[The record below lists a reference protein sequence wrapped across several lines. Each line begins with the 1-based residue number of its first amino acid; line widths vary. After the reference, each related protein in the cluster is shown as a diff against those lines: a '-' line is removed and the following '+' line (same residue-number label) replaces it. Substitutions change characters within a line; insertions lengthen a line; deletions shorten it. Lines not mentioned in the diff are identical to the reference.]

1 MVRVGVRVSV
11 DSKEGHGTGH
21 GGVSQDTPEDG
32 PEELLLLGVP
42 AVAQEQVDLT
52 IQHVAEEVCLED
64 AWRGRH
70 GARAQPAQQQEDN
83 RRNDAEEHASAVVP
97 EHGEAQR
104 AAPRGARAGGRARRT
119 PALRRVR
126 HALVGHHAVSEQ
138 QDDGSPDDEIHAKLA
153 HHDEGGLFERAARC
167 AHRALAR
174 RELTAAQQT
183 KLLQAAEDH

>member
-64 AWRGRH
+64 AGR
-70 GARAQPAQQQEDN
+70 
-83 RRNDAEEHASAVVP
+83 RRW
-97 EHGEAQR
+97 
-104 AAPRGARAGGRARRT
+104 
-119 PALRRVR
+119 
-126 HALVGHHAVSEQ
+126 
-138 QDDGSPDDEIHAKLA
+138 
-153 HHDEGGLFERAARC
+153 
-167 AHRALAR
+167 
-174 RELTAAQQT
+174 
-183 KLLQAAEDH
+183 